1 MRSLGSIKFS
11 GINFYCILA
20 AKIVDSMIGGGFL
33 RNLFGRRTLLY
44 QLVRRDYEQRF
55 VGSSAGWLWGMIHPM
70 VMIASWTIV
79 FQFFMKS
86 DVSPGEVTDNYVL
99 FLICGYLPWML
110 FSETLQRSA
119 TSLLDQS
126 NLITKTVFPSEL
138 IPISIFL
145 SALLNHLLALS
156 LALLPILY
164 WQGELSPMIL
174 MLPVYMVLIG
184 LMGIGLGW
192 EVASL
197 QVYLRDTAQML
208 MVVLTFW
215 FWMTPIFIST
225 DKVPERFQFLIRG
238 NPMSYVVKAYRER
251 LLSMRAPNLHELMF
265 VTVAACVLFI
275 IGGLFFKQLKR
286 GFADVL

>member
-1 MRSLGSIKFS
+1 
-11 GINFYCILA
+11 
-20 AKIVDSMIGGGFL
+20 MIGAGFL
-33 RNLFGRRTLLY
+33 RNIFERRTLLY

-79 FQFFMKS
+79 FQFFMKTT
-86 DVSPGEVTDNYVL
+86 VAPGEVTDNYVL
-99 FLICGYLPWML
+99 YLICGYLPWML
-110 FSETLQRSA
+110 FAETVQRSA

-126 NLITKTVFPSEL
+126 NLITKTVFPSEM

-145 SALLNHLLALS
+145 SALLNHLLALA
-156 LALLPILY
+156 LAFVAILY

-174 MLPVYMVLIG
+174 LLPVYMALIG
-184 LMGIGLGW
+184 LMGIGIGW
-192 EVASL
+192 VVAAL

-208 MVVLTFW
+208 MVVMTFW
-215 FWMTPIFIST
+215 FWMTPIFVSIDQVP
-225 DKVPERFQFLIRG
+225 DKFQFLIRG
-238 NPMSYVVKAYRER
+238 NPLSFVVKAYSER

-265 VTVAACVLFI
+265 VACAACAAFI
-275 IGGLFFKQLKR
+275 VGGLFFKQLKR